1 MDNEIRVSEM
11 KKLKPDECGLV
22 YDEVRGIL
30 IAVCNKDGKLSILKR
45 RIEDI

>member
-1 MDNEIRVSEM
+1 MDNEIKANEM

-30 IAVCNKDGKLSILKR
+30 IAVCNKNGELSILKR